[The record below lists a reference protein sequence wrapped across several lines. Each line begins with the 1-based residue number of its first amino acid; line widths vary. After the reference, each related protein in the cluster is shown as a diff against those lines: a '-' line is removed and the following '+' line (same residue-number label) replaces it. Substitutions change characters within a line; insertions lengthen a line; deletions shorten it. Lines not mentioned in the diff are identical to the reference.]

1 MSAEN
6 VDDLRP
12 ENTDDASAEF
22 TEALELA
29 VREVVAD
36 TNTRADNNEED
47 ELAVD
52 RSQWEVLSRLDR
64 DLRSAAANLGPEEA
78 RFLVD
83 MYYQMQDVRI
93 RFSHQKRQTEVHS
106 EPNRVITWGLTNIRR
121 VEGDIKRALGSFAEA
136 YSVGRWCMSNFGIG
150 PVISAGLLAH
160 LDIRNTPTVGKW
172 WRFAG
177 MDPSRIWHGK
187 EDAKRMLEQI
197 SPGSK
202 LHNFTLAKAQE
213 LSALCNVNPVRLQQI
228 WTNGFAKCKK
238 YAALE
243 KYLAARPWNAD
254 LKTLCAFKM
263 GECFVK
269 FQNNEACD
277 YGHLFQARKALE
289 VERNMQGAFSD
300 QAAKILSKEKRKD
313 DAYATKWMKGCFTAE
328 TMAKV
333 LTLDQ
338 SKRLPYLN
346 KKAGKPGSGVVM
358 LSPAHIHA
366 RARRYA
372 VKIFMSHLHH
382 VMYVDFNG
390 EDPPKPFIIE
400 HSDGTHTH
408 TIPIPHFPLADDLGG
423 KPLSDLYAPRP
434 APEVDEDD
442 SEDEASEE

>member
-6 VDDLRP
+6 VENVLPEDDN
-12 ENTDDASAEF
+12 ED
-22 TEALELA
+22 
-29 VREVVAD
+29 EVVAD
-36 TNTRADNNEED
+36 EDANEDEVSADED

-52 RSQWEVLSRLDR
+52 SSQWQLLSRLDS
-64 DLRSAAANLGPEEA
+64 DLRSAAENLGPEEA

-83 MYYQMQDVRI
+83 MYYQMQNVRI
-93 RFSHQKRQTEVHS
+93 RFRNQQRQTEKHS
-106 EPNRVITWGLTNIRR
+106 EPNRVITWGLVNIRR
-121 VEGDIKRALGSFAEA
+121 AEDDIKRALGSFAES

-150 PVISAGLLAH
+150 PVITAGLMAH
-160 LDIRNTPTVGKW
+160 LDIRNTFTVGKW

-177 MDPSRIWHGK
+177 LDPSRDWHGK
-187 EDAKRMLEQI
+187 EEAKQMLAQI
-197 SPGSK
+197 SPGSQLK
-202 LHNFTLAKAQE
+202 KFTLEKARE
-213 LSALCNVNPVRLQQI
+213 LSALCNVNPVRLQQV
-228 WTNGFAKCKK
+228 WTDGFAKSKK
-238 YAALE
+238 YGALE
-243 KYLAARPWNAD
+243 KYLAARPWNAE
-254 LKTLCAFKM
+254 LKSLCAFKM

-289 VERNMQGAFSD
+289 IERNMQGNFSD
-300 QAAKILSKEKRKD
+300 QAAKILSKEKRRD

-328 TMAKV
+328 HMAEV
-333 LTLDQ
+333 LTLEQ
-338 SKRLPYLN
+338 AKRLPYLN
-346 KKAGKPGSGVVM
+346 KKAGKPGSGVSM
-358 LSPAHIHA
+358 LAPAHIHA

-382 VMYVDFNG
+382 VMYVDYYG

-434 APEVDEDD
+434 APAPEVDEDD
-442 SEDEASEE
+442 SEDEVSEE